1 MYYLTLLNN
10 KTMNKQY
17 LRADDYVQDFNEHAW
32 YDFHGGTI
40 NDQDDFYAYFT
51 QWIENKVTYTF
62 EARDICDNLD
72 ADVFAEHEFGRAENW
87 TQAGYNAL
95 YDCLID
101 HDDTVTWDEME
112 HVLNESPSVIA
123 GVDFTNSLDALKK
136 L

>member
-1 MYYLTLLNN
+1 
-10 KTMNKQY
+10 MNKQY
-17 LRADDYVQDFNEHAW
+17 LRADDYVQDFNDHAW
-32 YDFHGGTI
+32 HDFHEANI
-40 NDQDDFYAYFT
+40 NDQDDFYAYFI

-62 EARDICDNLD
+62 EARDICDNLE
-72 ADVFAEHEFGRAENW
+72 ADVFADHEFGRAENW

-112 HVLNESPSVIA
+112 DALNEPPTVIA
-123 GVDFTNSLDALKK
+123 GVDFTDSLNALKK

>member
-1 MYYLTLLNN
+1 
-10 KTMNKQY
+10 MNKQY

-32 YDFHGGTI
+32 HDFHGGTI

-62 EARDICDNLD
+62 EARDICDNLE

-87 TQAGYNAL
+87 SQAGYNAL

-101 HDDTVTWDEME
+101 HDDTVTWTEME
-112 HVLNESPSVIA
+112 HIQNEA
-123 GVDFTNSLDALKK
+123 
-136 L
+136 

>member
-1 MYYLTLLNN
+1 
-10 KTMNKQY
+10 MNKQY
-17 LRADDYVQDFNEHAW
+17 LRADDYVQDFNDHAW
-32 YDFHGGTI
+32 HDFHGGTI

-95 YDCLID
+95 YDCLMD
-101 HDDTVTWDEME
+101 HDDTVTWSEME
-112 HVLNESPSVIA
+112 HILNESQTKIA
-123 GVDFTNSLDALKK
+123 GVDFTDSLDALKK

>member
-1 MYYLTLLNN
+1 
-10 KTMNKQY
+10 MNKQY
-17 LRADDYVQDFNEHAW
+17 LRADDYVQDFNEDAW
-32 YDFHGGTI
+32 HDFHEANI
-40 NDQDDFYAYFT
+40 NDQDDFYDYFT

-62 EARDICDNLD
+62 DAKNICDNLD
-72 ADVFAEHEFGRAENW
+72 ADIFAEHEFGRAENW

-123 GVDFTNSLDALKK
+123 GVDFTDSLDALKK

>member
-1 MYYLTLLNN
+1 
-10 KTMNKQY
+10 MNKQY

-32 YDFHGGTI
+32 HDFHGGTI

-51 QWIENKVTYTF
+51 QWIENQVTYTF
-62 EARDICDNLD
+62 EARDICNNLE

-123 GVDFTNSLDALKK
+123 GVDFTDSLDALKK

>member
-1 MYYLTLLNN
+1 MH
-10 KTMNKQY
+10 KQY
-17 LRADDYVQDFNEHAW
+17 LRAEDYVQDFNEHAW
-32 YDFHGGTI
+32 HDFHEANI
-40 NDQDDFYAYFT
+40 NDQDDFYDYLI
-51 QWIENKVTYTF
+51 QWIKNKVTYTF
-62 EARDICDNLD
+62 EARDICDNLE

-112 HVLNESPSVIA
+112 DVLNESPSVIA
-123 GVDFTNSLDALKK
+123 GVDFTDSLDALKK

>member
-1 MYYLTLLNN
+1 
-10 KTMNKQY
+10 MNKQY

-62 EARDICDNLD
+62 DAKSICDNL
-72 ADVFAEHEFGRAENW
+72 
-87 TQAGYNAL
+87 NAL

>member
-1 MYYLTLLNN
+1 
-10 KTMNKQY
+10 MNKQY

-32 YDFHGGTI
+32 HDFHGGTI

-62 EARDICDNLD
+62 EARDICDNLE

-101 HDDTVTWDEME
+101 HDDTVTWAEME
-112 HVLNESPSVIA
+112 DVLNESQTKIA
-123 GVDFTNSLDALKK
+123 GVDFTNSLDTLKK

>member
-1 MYYLTLLNN
+1 
-10 KTMNKQY
+10 MNKQY

-62 EARDICDNLD
+62 EARDICDNLE
-72 ADVFAEHEFGRAENW
+72 ADVFADHEFGRAENW

-95 YDCLID
+95 YDCLYF

-112 HVLNESPSVIA
+112 HVLNESQTKIA
-123 GVDFTNSLDALKK
+123 GVDFTDSLDALKK

>member
-1 MYYLTLLNN
+1 
-10 KTMNKQY
+10 MNKQY

-62 EARDICDNLD
+62 EARDICDNLE
-72 ADVFAEHEFGRAENW
+72 ADVFADHEFGRAENW

-95 YDCLID
+95 YDCLYF
-101 HDDTVTWDEME
+101 HDDTVTWDEMDD
-112 HVLNESPSVIA
+112 VLNEPPTVIA

>member
-1 MYYLTLLNN
+1 
-10 KTMNKQY
+10 MNKQY
-17 LRADDYVQDFNEHAW
+17 LRADDYVQDFNDHAW
-32 YDFHGGTI
+32 DDFHEANI
-40 NDQDDFYAYFT
+40 NNQDDFYAYFT

-62 EARDICDNLD
+62 DAKSICDNLE

-101 HDDTVTWDEME
+101 HDDTVTWTEME

-123 GVDFTNSLDALKK
+123 GVDFTDSLDALKK

>member
-1 MYYLTLLNN
+1 M
-10 KTMNKQY
+10 KKQY

-32 YDFHGGTI
+32 HDFHEANI
-40 NDQDDFYAYFT
+40 NDQDDFYAYFI

-62 EARDICDNLD
+62 EARDICDNLE
-72 ADVFAEHEFGRAENW
+72 ADVFADHEFGKAENW

-95 YDCLID
+95 YDCLMD

-112 HVLNESPSVIA
+112 HVLNESQTKIA
-123 GVDFTNSLDALKK
+123 GVDFTDSLDALKK